1 MLNPVPPR
9 PVPEKRTGKDDAILR
24 ETPPFL
30 RLRSIEQNP
39 RSSYTFWPLSPT
51 IQRLDF
57 VVRIAGIEAG
67 SIAEELQLEIGT
79 RIVRINGERVRDGI
93 DLTFLLADMDLA
105 LETVSPSGNVQVVEL
120 QREEGEAIGIIPA
133 PDAVRE
139 CANECVFCFIDGN
152 PKDARRSLWLR
163 DDDFRL
169 SFTYGSYVTLTNLG
183 PKGLQRL
190 VDQKIS
196 PLYVSVHATEPEVRI
211 RLLKNERAGLI
222 LDQLR
227 FLLDGGL
234 EVHTQ
239 AVICPGWNEG
249 RHLDRTMSD
258 LFGLGEGVRT
268 LSVVPVGLTKYN
280 LNRPVR
286 LLNPGEAREAVAQV
300 QRFRDGAR
308 KERGQGWV
316 YAADEMYLRGGL
328 PLPPLAHYDQWDLTE
343 NGVGAVARFL
353 DEFQKG
359 IRDVPRLEG
368 RRIRIFTGESMEPFM
383 TEMAPRIA
391 AATGA
396 SVLVHKVVN
405 RFYGEMVTVAGLL
418 GGRDLLAAAADP
430 QPTDVIL
437 LPREALNADDLFID
451 SFSLPEFREAVA
463 PARVLPALEITEAL
477 RSL

>member
-1 MLNPVPPR
+1 
-9 PVPEKRTGKDDAILR
+9 
-24 ETPPFL
+24 
-30 RLRSIEQNP
+30 
-39 RSSYTFWPLSPT
+39 
-51 IQRLDF
+51 
-57 VVRIAGIEAG
+57 VVRIAAIEAG

-93 DLTFLLADMDLA
+93 DLTFLLADTELA
-105 LETVSPSGNVQVVEL
+105 LETVSPSGDIQLLEI
-120 QREEGEAIGIIPA
+120 QREEGEAIGIVPA

-152 PKDARRSLWLR
+152 PKDARRSLLLR

-196 PLYVSVHATEPEVRI
+196 PLYVSVHATDPEVRI

-249 RHLDRTMSD
+249 PHLDRTMSD

-280 LNRPVR
+280 VNRPVR
-286 LLNPGEAREAVAQV
+286 PLSPREAREAVAQV
-300 QRFRDGAR
+300 ERFRMGAG

-316 YAADEMYLRGGL
+316 YAADEMYLRGSL

-353 DEFQKG
+353 EAFQKG

-368 RRIRIFTGESMEPFM
+368 RRIRILTGESMEPVM
-383 TEMAPRIA
+383 TGLVPRLA
-391 AATGA
+391 MATGA

-405 RFYGEMVTVAGLL
+405 RFYGELVTVAGLL
-418 GGRDLLAAAADP
+418 GGRDLLGAVSDP

-437 LPREALNADDLFID
+437 LPRETLNADDLFID
-451 SFSLPEFREAVA
+451 SFSLLEFREAVA
-463 PARVLPALEITEAL
+463 PARLLPALEITEAL